1 MKGKTELTEKI
12 RRQPERTCIGC
23 GEKRTKRE
31 LLRIVRTPEG
41 DILPDLTGRMNGRGA
56 YICRNADCIDLAV
69 KKHGFERAFKMPV
82 SADTAARLRE
92 EVLRINEAE

>member
-1 MKGKTELTEKI
+1 MTEKI

-41 DILPDLTGRMNGRGA
+41 EIRPDPSGRMNGRGT
-56 YICRNADCIDLAV
+56 YICRNADCIDQAV
-69 KKHGFERAFKMPV
+69 KRHGFERAFKMSV
-82 SADTAARLRE
+82 SAEAAARLRE
-92 EVLRINEAE
+92 EVLQIHEAE